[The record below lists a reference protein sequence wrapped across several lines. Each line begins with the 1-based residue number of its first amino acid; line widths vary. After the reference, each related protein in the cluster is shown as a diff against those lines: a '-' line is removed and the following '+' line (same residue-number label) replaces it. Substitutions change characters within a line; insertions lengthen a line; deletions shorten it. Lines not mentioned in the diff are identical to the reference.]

1 MLTNKGA
8 RRLFRQRPEKVIAA
22 PEIEAAR
29 AIRIQDEVAR
39 RGGKLR
45 RQGGY
50 FVGACL
56 VCGGDDRFS
65 VKNNI
70 KAQLW
75 NCRGCGVGGD
85 VIDFVRHV
93 DRCGFARAIGSLI
106 GDGAR
111 KPARAVPAD
120 REENID
126 EQKNLDRAVTVWR
139 ETTPLGRDAIAY
151 FANRQIDINQ
161 APGHGGLRFHPRC
174 PWGKGSTPAVIGRF
188 TTALGNNPQ
197 GIWRRPLNGE
207 KPMTLGPTA
216 GCVIRLWPDEAV
228 ERGLVLGEG
237 PETVLAAATRILH
250 RGTLLQ
256 PAWAA
261 GGSGNVKKLPVLSGI
276 EALTLLVD
284 NDLPDQHDRRAG
296 QDAAAK
302 CAARWSAAG
311 CEVIRLTPKVLDADF
326 NDVVMHHGR

>member
-1 MLTNKGA
+1 M
-8 RRLFRQRPEKVIAA
+8 IAA
-22 PEIEAAR
+22 AKIEHARAAR
-29 AIRIQDEVAR
+29 IEDEIAR
-39 RGGKLR
+39 RGITLKH
-45 RQGGY
+45 
-50 FVGACL
+50 VGAELIGPCS
-56 VCGGDDRFS
+56 VCGGRDRFG
-65 VKNNI
+65 VNI
-70 KAQLW
+70 RKQVF
-75 NCRGCGVGGD
+75 NCRGCGAKGD
-85 VIDFVRHV
+85 VIALVQLLDGG
-93 DRCGFARAIGSLI
+93 GFASAITTLT
-106 GDGAR
+106 GDSAR
-111 KPARAVPAD
+111 EPKPAVKLVHRD
-120 REENID
+120 ENKEEP
-126 EQKNLDRAVTVWR
+126 ENLDRAETTWR
-139 ETTPLGRDAIAY
+139 QTTPLGRDAINY
-151 FANRQIDINQ
+151 FGSRRIDINQ
-161 APGHGGLRFHPRC
+161 VPEHGGLRFHPRC
-174 PWGKGSTPAVIGRF
+174 PWGKGSTPAIIGRF
-188 TTALGNNPQ
+188 TTAFGNKPQ

-276 EALTLLVD
+276 EALTLLVY

-311 CEVIRLTPKVLDADF
+311 REVIRLTPKKVDTDF
-326 NDVVMHHGR
+326 NDVVLCRGR